1 MEFGQFWRENRWTR
15 DAVLPTVLLLAALV
29 TGIGSGSSGLLSLL
43 LIVPLYW
50 RRHQPELVFGVT
62 LLMALGQLAL
72 REGILLADL
81 AIPIVVHA
89 SAAYA
94 RDRRWG
100 WAALM
105 AGLTGSVVGPLVWFA
120 DRGRYVLSLSTDL
133 LVLMAIAALVVV
145 GAYLLGR
152 REVSHAVES
161 RAATAERDRLLAQDR
176 DQRAEMAAATER
188 TRIARELH
196 DIVAHSLSVVVVQAD
211 GGIAAAQAKPEIA
224 PQVLDTIATTA
235 RAALADMRRLV
246 GVLRSG
252 AGAESD
258 HPDYAPAPTPADLPD
273 LVEQVRSAGRDV
285 ELLITG
291 TERELSA
298 GIGLTVYRLVQ
309 ESLTNIIK
317 HAGPTA
323 RAEVSV
329 NYAPEEIHVSV
340 IDDGRGAA
348 AFSDGLGNGLTGMR
362 ERVTLQGGTVAAHPR
377 AGGGFLVMATIP
389 TGPGPLRGPDPRR

>member
-1 MEFGQFWRENRWTR
+1 MEFGQFWRENRWAR
-15 DAVLPTVLLLAALV
+15 DAVLPGVIIVLSLFSGGGIGGVPLLSIMLAA
-29 TGIGSGSSGLLSLL
+29 
-43 LIVPLYW
+43 PLFW
-50 RRHQPELVFGVT
+50 RRSEPEIVFGISLV
-62 LLMALGQLAL
+62 LAL
-72 REGILLADL
+72 IQLTTYREPLIGDL

-89 SAAYA
+89 TAAYA

-100 WAALM
+100 WAALTT
-105 AGLTGSVVGPLVWFA
+105 GLAGSVVGPLVWFA
-120 DRGRYVLSLSTDL
+120 GRGGYLSWLSTDL
-133 LVLMAIAALVVV
+133 LVLVAIAGLVVV

-152 REVSHAVES
+152 REVTHDVES
-161 RAATAERDRLLAQDR
+161 RAATVERERLLAQDR
-176 DQRAEMAAATER
+176 DQRTEMAAATER

-211 GGIAAAQAKPEIA
+211 GGIAAAKARPEIA

-258 HPDYAPAPTPADLPD
+258 HPDYAPAPSPADLPG
-273 LVEQVRSAGRDV
+273 LVEQVRSAGREV

-291 TERELSA
+291 TERELPA

-309 ESLTNIIK
+309 ESLTNVIK
-317 HAGPTA
+317 HAGPAA
-323 RAEVSV
+323 RAEVSL
-329 NYAPEEIHVSV
+329 NYAPAEIHVSV

-362 ERVTLQGGTVAAHPR
+362 ERVTLQSGTVAAHPR

-389 TGPGPLRGPDPRR
+389 TGAVPGHGPGPGR